1 MKGLHNKGPRE
12 VDVVLQVTEPGKE
25 SETVIITTPTYS
37 RRNGRAQNRA
47 VARERLRRPEG
58 TRVARVASGEAG
70 EFDDLLDNDRGTR
83 TTKERMD

>member
-1 MKGLHNKGPRE
+1 MKGFFAKGPRK
-12 VDVVLQVTEPGKE
+12 VDVVLQVTEPGKD
-25 SETVIITTPTYS
+25 SETVIISTDTYS
-37 RRNGRAQNRA
+37 RRNGHAQNRA

-70 EFDDLLDNDRGTR
+70 EFDDLLNNDRGTR

>member
-1 MKGLHNKGPRE
+1 MKGMHDKGKRK

-25 SETVIITTPTYS
+25 SETVIIATSTYS
-37 RRNGRAQNRA
+37 RRNGHAQNRA

-70 EFDDLLDNDRGTR
+70 EFDHLLDNDRGPR
-83 TTKERMD
+83 TTKERME